1 MAHVI
6 VVTIAS
12 NKQAFITPL
21 HTHYF
26 GNTTAVGHG
35 ILTSVTKPWKCVE
48 ASWHN
53 QAEIDVEAE
62 SDTGPCI
69 NG

>member
-1 MAHVI
+1 MALIADAFSGGNLSNFRGFIKVTGFPYMAHVI

-35 ILTSVTKPWKCVE
+35 ILTSVTKP
-48 ASWHN
+48 
-53 QAEIDVEAE
+53 
-62 SDTGPCI
+62 
-69 NG
+69 